1 MDLAAA
7 ILNARLHFRTSRSE
21 NFDLF
26 FTILVTDIQE
36 LTLKNVMN

>member
-7 ILNARLHFRTSRSE
+7 IQNIRLNFRKSGSE
-21 NFDLF
+21 TFDLF

-36 LTLKNVMN
+36 LIWKKMMK